1 MEKYIEQVKS
11 GWQLLNGRDKTSSSP
26 IKLVFLAAGLQALAC
41 CLIAHFF
48 SYFFAEE
55 IKIADDTFTGHIS
68 IGVALVSSL
77 AIIAFNAWAN
87 RGKTLGSLSWFGDF
101 AGKWQ
106 AEYYESTNI
115 SEHYNVIFFNAL
127 MLCKIL
133 CLTAIISSGQTFWL
147 IYAYIL
153 ANSSLLAGN
162 QYTDLFEDKKNIDIE
177 VFTYCGIFVLVSS
190 ILHQH
195 LIPVMIATAAAYFI
209 HQFAIRLSL
218 KKIEIVNDE
227 INRTLS
233 EVILCM
239 SLIIGI
245 LLIR

>member
-11 GWQLLNGRDKTSSSP
+11 GWQLLNGRDKNSSSP
-26 IKLVFLAAGLQALAC
+26 IKLIFLAAVLQALAC
-41 CLIAHFF
+41 WMIALFF
-48 SYFFAEE
+48 TYFFAEK
-55 IKIADDTFTGHIS
+55 IKIADSQFTGHIS

-77 AIIAFNAWAN
+77 AIIAFNTWAN
-87 RGKTLGSLSWFGDF
+87 RGKTMGSLSWFGDF

-127 MLCKIL
+127 TLCKIL

-147 IYAYIL
+147 IYAFTL
-153 ANSSLLAGN
+153 ANSSLLAGA
-162 QYTDLFEDKKNIDIE
+162 QQTGLIKDKKHIDIE
-177 VFTYCGIFVLVSS
+177 VFTYCGIFVLVSC
-190 ILHQH
+190 ILHRH
-195 LIPVMIATAAAYFI
+195 LIPVIIATAAAYFF

-233 EVILCM
+233 EVILCI

-245 LLIR
+245 LLIK